1 MTNETETET
10 NPAADTVTP
19 SDAAAM
25 AGEGE
30 SVVSATDARDTE
42 IASLKDQLLRAAA
55 ETENV
60 RRRLSRERDD
70 AAAYVMTGFARDLLT
85 VADNLARALAATA
98 PEARADPAVKALVE
112 GVEATERELMRV
124 LARHGVSRIEA
135 VGQPLD
141 PNRHQAMLE
150 VETAEVAPGH
160 IVSELMAGFL
170 IKDRLLR
177 PAMVSVAKAPPAAGI
192 TE

>member
-1 MTNETETET
+1 MTNET
-10 NPAADTVTP
+10 DTP
-19 SDAAAM
+19 SATEAEVTDDAIAP
-25 AGEGE
+25 
-30 SVVSATDARDTE
+30 DPRDGE
-42 IASLKDQLLRAAA
+42 IAALKDQLLRAAA

-85 VADNLARALAATA
+85 VADNLTRAIAAA
-98 PEARADPAVKALVE
+98 PPEIRADTLLKPLVE
-112 GVEATERELMRV
+112 GVEATERELIRV
-124 LARHGVSRIEA
+124 LARYGVNKIDS

-150 VETAEVAPGH
+150 VETAEVAAGT
-160 IVSELMAGFL
+160 IVAEFMGGFM

-177 PAMVSVAKAPPAAGI
+177 PAMVSVAKAPPAAGT

>member
-1 MTNETETET
+1 MTNDTETP
-10 NPAADTVTP
+10 PAPEAEAPEIMADV
-19 SDAAAM
+19 
-25 AGEGE
+25 
-30 SVVSATDARDTE
+30 RDDE
-42 IASLKDQLLRAAA
+42 IAALKDQLLRAAA

-85 VADNLARALAATA
+85 VADNLTRAIAATP
-98 PEARADPAVKALVE
+98 PEAREDAVLKPLVE

-124 LARHGVSRIEA
+124 LARHGVNKIDS
-135 VGQPLD
+135 VGHPLD

-150 VETAEVAPGH
+150 VETAEFAPGT
-160 IVSELMAGFL
+160 IVAEFMGGFM

-177 PAMVSVAKAPPAAGI
+177 PAMVSVAKSPPAAGI

>member
-1 MTNETETET
+1 MTNETDTQPASQADAPDATAPATE
-10 NPAADTVTP
+10 AAFDN
-19 SDAAAM
+19 AAP
-25 AGEGE
+25 
-30 SVVSATDARDTE
+30 DPRDDE
-42 IASLKDQLLRAAA
+42 IAALKDQLLRTAA

-85 VADNLARALAATA
+85 VADNLTRAIAATP
-98 PEARADPAVKALVE
+98 PESREDALLKPLVE

-124 LARHGVSRIEA
+124 LSRHGVNRIDS

-150 VETAEVAPGH
+150 VETAEVAPGT
-160 IVSELMAGFL
+160 IVAEFMGGFM

>member
-1 MTNETETET
+1 MTNETETVA
-10 NPAADTVTP
+10 PAE
-19 SDAAAM
+19 AAAM
-25 AGEGE
+25 AGEAE
-30 SVVSATDARDTE
+30 STPAPELAPDARDEE

-60 RRRLSRERDD
+60 RRLSRERDD

-85 VADNLARALAATA
+85 VADNLARAVAAV
-98 PEARADPAVKALVE
+98 PEEARANPAVKALIE
-112 GVEATERELMRV
+112 GVEATDRELVRV
-124 LARHGVSRIEA
+124 LARYGVTRIEA
-135 VGQPLD
+135 VGTALD

-150 VETAEVAPGH
+150 VETAEMAPGT
-160 IVSELMAGFL
+160 IVAEFMGGYM

-177 PAMVSVAKAPPAAGI
+177 PAMVSVAKAPPAAGT

>member
-1 MTNETETET
+1 MTNETET
-10 NPAADTVTP
+10 VTP
-19 SDAAAM
+19 AEAAAM
-25 AGEGE
+25 AGEAE
-30 SVVSATDARDTE
+30 STPAPEPAPDARDEE

-85 VADNLARALAATA
+85 VADNLARAVAAV
-98 PEARADPAVKALVE
+98 PEEARANPAVKALIE
-112 GVEATERELMRV
+112 GVEATDRELVRV
-124 LARHGVSRIEA
+124 LARYGVTRIEA
-135 VGQPLD
+135 VGTALD

-150 VETAEVAPGH
+150 VETAEMAPGT
-160 IVSELMAGFL
+160 IVAEFMGGYM

-177 PAMVSVAKAPPAAGI
+177 PAMVSVAKAPPAAGT